1 MKVETKLRIERG
13 DVCVADKL
21 DEAFNLVTG
30 HELPEADQKPFGRIR
45 GNDFGMEDA
54 ERAVAIV
61 HSRSA
66 QMLKQADT
74 ADVFKDPALQAIWAE
89 GQRMAARLAVRKADE
104 FMSALRDDVRE
115 ATGSND

>member
-1 MKVETKLRIERG
+1 MRVETKLRIERG
-13 DVCVADKL
+13 DLCVADRL

-45 GNDFGMEDA
+45 GNDFGMMDA

-66 QMLKQADT
+66 QLLKQAET
-74 ADVFKDPALQAIWAE
+74 ADVFKDTALQAVWAD

-104 FMSALRDDVRE
+104 FMSALRDDLRE